1 MKVSDYKNEWD
12 KSRGWIDRFTSD
24 FNELHNLVNNTP
36 LHYAKNAPRVG
47 SITLSAAVRQIP
59 RQSAKQLPVMSV
71 EVNGT
76 TRTIKAIVCDFIL
89 RRIIFSQDTFGMSN
103 LSRVQLGAETAYIQG
118 FQFVQAALSNDPHS
132 SGVKMQLVHH
142 SDFAIRRGVA
152 DASESDFYS
161 VRTRKTK
168 AELEALLKA
177 AKANPDTTW
186 NTKALAELISRRP
199 TDDANYE
206 QYTPD
211 ILNGGGKLAE
221 NTYEI
226 ITRYGSGPY
235 YDIVVWSP
243 GIETPLRVTKSK
255 SKFGYPRLQA
265 LVIDPNPLSPF
276 GVSRVRLA
284 SAPANYSNLYLQ
296 STAKMQLV
304 NANPPTFQKGEFV
317 GEVSLRGGAHNKA
330 LDPNADF
337 KLMELSNSTFQ
348 QFQQVLQYIDNQI
361 LNVMGV
367 TAGGTGIGNTNSQY
381 SKTAAGVHM
390 EQGIADLNVSQIT
403 HILEGFLRQYALTA
417 LDLYIS
423 EQMGTGDLIIDDQ
436 AKDAINALE
445 EAKFVPT
452 PMQPMYIP
460 AVGDD
465 NRITINWEELYDS
478 IQTWTINIDMS
489 MGKSEFD
496 DKKRADLQDMATVI
510 SQTADPT
517 NPDDVAMKNSITKE
531 LLETVMPDTA
541 ALAGQQ
547 SQAMQQSPQM
557 QAMQQPMQSSPTNPP
572 Q

>member
-1 MKVSDYKNEWD
+1 MNTSKYKKEWD
-12 KSRGWIDRFTSD
+12 ESRGWIDRFTSD
-24 FNELHNLVNNTP
+24 LSSLHNLVNNTP

-59 RQSAKQLPVMSV
+59 RQSAKQLPTMSV
-71 EVNGT
+71 EVNGS
-76 TRTIKAIVCDFIL
+76 TRTIKAIVCDYIL

-103 LSRVQLGAETAYIQG
+103 LSRVQLGAETAFIQG
-118 FQFVQAALSNDPHS
+118 FQFVQAALSTDPHS
-132 SGVKMQLVHH
+132 GGGVKMQLVHH
-142 SDFAIRRGVA
+142 SDFAIRKGVL
-152 DASESDFYS
+152 DASESDFYD

-168 AELEALLKA
+168 AELQALLKA

-186 NTKALAELISRRP
+186 NKSALAELLSRP
-199 TDDANYE
+199 PSDNANYE
-206 QYTPD
+206 QSTPD

-221 NTYEI
+221 GTYEI
-226 ITRYGSGPY
+226 ITRYGTGPF

-243 GIETPLRVTKSK
+243 GLDKPLRVTKSK

-284 SAPANYSNLYLQ
+284 SAPANYANLYLQ
-296 STAKMQLV
+296 STAKMQLN

-337 KLMELSNSTFQ
+337 KLMELSNSSIN
-348 QFQQVLQYIDNQI
+348 QFQQVLQYTDNQI

-381 SKTAAGVHM
+381 SKTAAGVNM
-390 EQGIADLNVSQIT
+390 EKSVSDLNVDQVT

-423 EQMGTGDLIIDDQ
+423 EQLGLDESVDLIIDDK
-436 AKDAINALE
+436 AKDAINSLE
-445 EAKFVPT
+445 EAKFVPSEL
-452 PMQPMYIP
+452 QPVYIP

-465 NRITINWEELYDS
+465 NRISVNWDELYDS
-478 IQTWTINIDMS
+478 IQTWTVNIDMS

-510 SQTADPT
+510 SQTADPN
-517 NPDDVAMKNSITKE
+517 NPSDVALKNTVTKE
-531 LLETVMPDTA
+531 LLQTVMPDTA
-541 ALAGQQ
+541 AMAGEQA
-547 SQAMQQSPQM
+547 QAMQGGMVAQGQEPQ
-557 QAMQQPMQSSPTNPP
+557 ATTP